1 MATKTLF
8 DHLNAVSKDQKVDYW
23 KTLSD
28 GDRKTWSNFM
38 ILRFLSMHQDFIELI
53 AELQPIVQ
61 ELKPEYLYAVL
72 IEAIPKGKYYF
83 RYIKGKNEDKYEK
96 WVVSIVSKH
105 YEVSMD
111 EATEYV
117 HILYHS
123 KGGKVHLKELLESYG
138 SETKEIKKLKLVI

>member
-28 GDRKTWSNFM
+28 GDKKTWSNFM

-53 AELQPIVQ
+53 ADLQPIVQ

-83 RYIKGKNEDKYEK
+83 RYIKGKNSDKYEK
-96 WVVSIVSKH
+96 WVVKLVSKY
-105 YEVSMD
+105 YEVSESEGD
-111 EATEYV
+111 EYT

-123 KGGKVHLKELLESYG
+123 KEGKVYLKELLESYG
-138 SETKEIKKLKLVI
+138 SDPKEIKKLKLVI